1 MNLSQV
7 QESTPARVTDSR
19 KNLRSFVIALVCLCV
34 LFIKPLFDL
43 MKLALH
49 SELYSHIPLIPCIS
63 FYLLWRKKDL
73 FSDGAVGVSPTEK
86 PARPTSP
93 VAAILT
99 SAAGLC
105 ALAFY
110 WFSFRHSSSF
120 NPNDYLSLTIFAF
133 VCFVFAVYLFLL
145 GKNVFST
152 AGFPIAFLLFMV
164 PFPLAVTDWIEAF
177 FQHASADAAYAML
190 EMANATV
197 FRNGLSFRLPGIT
210 LAVAPECSGI
220 RSTLVLLIT
229 SIIAGQ
235 MFLRSP
241 WKKAFLT
248 LFVIP
253 LAIIRNGFRI
263 FVIAEL
269 CTHIG
274 PEMIDSPIHHRGGP
288 IFFLISLVPFFF
300 LLIYLQK
307 SERRRKTV
315 ADSK

>member
-1 MNLSQV
+1 
-7 QESTPARVTDSR
+7 VTTCH
-19 KNLRSFVIALVCLCV
+19 KNLRSFGIAVASLSI

-63 FYLLWRKKDL
+63 FYLLWRKRSFLTDH
-73 FSDGAVGVSPTEK
+73 SENQ
-86 PARPTSP
+86 RHQISP
-93 VAAILT
+93 VPAIL
-99 SAAGLC
+99 AFVIALA

-110 WFSFRHSSSF
+110 WFSFRHSLHF
-120 NPNDYLSLTIFAF
+120 NPNDYLALTIFAF
-133 VCFVFAVYLFLL
+133 VCFVFTAYLLFL
-145 GKNVFST
+145 GTNVFST
-152 AGFPIAFLLFMV
+152 TGFPIAFLLFMV
-164 PFPLAVTDWIEAF
+164 PFPMVVTDWIEMF
-177 FQHASADAAYAML
+177 FQHASADAAYVML
-190 EMANATV
+190 QMANATV
-197 FRNGLSFRLPGIT
+197 FRTGLEFRLPGIT
-210 LAVAPECSGI
+210 IAVAPECSGI

-229 SIIAGQ
+229 SIVAGQ

-241 WKKAFLT
+241 WKKALLT

-253 LAIIRNGFRI
+253 LAIVRNGFRI
-263 FVIAEL
+263 FTIAEL

-307 SERRRKTV
+307 SERTRKAV
-315 ADSK
+315 AGSK